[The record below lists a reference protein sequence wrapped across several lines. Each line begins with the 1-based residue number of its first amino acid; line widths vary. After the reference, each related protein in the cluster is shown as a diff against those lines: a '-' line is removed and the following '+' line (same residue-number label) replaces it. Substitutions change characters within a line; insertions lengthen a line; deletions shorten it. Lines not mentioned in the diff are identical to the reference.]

1 MRQWLNCPT
10 TEAHDRYLSQ
20 LKAVATVDGQRD
32 FVARLSRTESRFL
45 AKWVRDDFLAW
56 RAQAQAKTATKT
68 TTTKERQ
75 PA

>member
-10 TEAHDRYLSQ
+10 TEAHGRYLTQ

-56 RAQAQAKTATKT
+56 RAQAKANRS
-68 TTTKERQ
+68 TTK
-75 PA
+75 PDFAT